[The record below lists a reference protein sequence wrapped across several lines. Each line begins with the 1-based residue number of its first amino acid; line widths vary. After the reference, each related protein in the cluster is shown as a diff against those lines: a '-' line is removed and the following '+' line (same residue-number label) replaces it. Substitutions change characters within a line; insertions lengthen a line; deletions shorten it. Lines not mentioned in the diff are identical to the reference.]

1 MKTVTKKQTI
11 TKKYLEFESFEDFER
26 NIDIQQLRQKNSD
39 YIDNVYD
46 EFLELTVE
54 DNIEHTFGVL
64 MQDWGIEYS
73 DFNYSV
79 NPLYARDDKFYI
91 TEDTLRRAVDDDDD
105 ELHLTPNIGFW
116 FVHRG
121 GGVCT
126 QNTNIDDV
134 IMNNGHVDADLF
146 SRLEDF
152 LLEFEKGLKEWIK
165 FFYEDFDFHD
175 IILAEI
181 WFRIELEEI
190 KITEGHEIEWI

>member
-1 MKTVTKKQTI
+1 
-11 TKKYLEFESFEDFER
+11 
-26 NIDIQQLRQKNSD
+26 
-39 YIDNVYD
+39 
-46 EFLELTVE
+46 
-54 DNIEHTFGVL
+54 

-91 TEDTLRRAVDDDDD
+91 TADTLRRAVCDEED
-105 ELHLTPNIGFW
+105 ELYLMSNIGFY
-116 FVHRG
+116 VGHRG
-121 GGVCT
+121 GGICT

-152 LLEFEKGLKEWIK
+152 LLEFERGIKEWIK
-165 FFYEDFDFHD
+165 FFYKDFDFHN
-175 IILAEI
+175 IILGEI
-181 WFRIELEEI
+181 WCNIELEEI